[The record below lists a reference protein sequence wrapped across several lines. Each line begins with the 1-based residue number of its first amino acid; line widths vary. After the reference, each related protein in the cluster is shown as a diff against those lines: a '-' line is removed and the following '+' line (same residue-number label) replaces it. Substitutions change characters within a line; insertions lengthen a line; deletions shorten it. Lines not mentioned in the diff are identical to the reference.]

1 MCHMFQWH
9 KHLPLARISCI
20 VSTVEKFTKMMTI
33 KDEILNK
40 IEELEQELDT
50 LNLGDYSYD
59 VVNSELEYLYGQ
71 LKNENVNNMCQQFQW
86 HSK

>member
-1 MCHMFQWH
+1 MCQ
-9 KHLPLARISCI
+9 LERCTLISPLALFSCI

-40 IEELEQELDT
+40 IEELEQELET

-71 LKNENVNNMCQQFQW
+71 LKNENVNNMCQ
-86 HSK
+86 